1 MIFWRDSCSRTEW
14 KGKECIAH
22 TKISASNYSKFL
34 WKYIG
39 SFLFGVTCKDLCH
52 SVIYWIPQCWSNFT
66 FRQSG
71 GGGVDLIQ
79 PVLPIKN
86 VTFSTM
92 TVAGVE
98 WVCEQLSE
106 TQCKPLY
113 PQVNLSRTFR
123 PFYLIHIPYLKN
135 WDRL

>member
-1 MIFWRDSCSRTEW
+1 M
-14 KGKECIAH
+14 
-22 TKISASNYSKFL
+22 
-34 WKYIG
+34 
-39 SFLFGVTCKDLCH
+39 
-52 SVIYWIPQCWSNFT
+52 
-66 FRQSG
+66 
-71 GGGVDLIQ
+71 DLIQ

-123 PFYLIHIPYLKN
+123 PFYLIHIPYLKIGIGFRFN
-135 WDRL
+135 FLQFQFTIEKFCRFRLP